1 MTNWQDALSEITRCP
16 ADLGFGAYHE
26 VGHTVVA
33 KLVGRPITNILL
45 YTNPMG
51 DWGGEANHD
60 EFSDLD
66 LEWVTF
72 DLDRYI
78 PYFTL
83 RLPYLGQPY
92 LWDEHK
98 SHRDFCAI
106 KFAGKAA
113 ESLLY
118 EQLTIPES
126 PAPSDED
133 TDDIRQDRESI
144 SSAATTSH
152 LQELCPDACCK

>member
-72 DLDRYI
+72 DLDGYI
-78 PYFTL
+78 PYTL
-83 RLPYLGQPY
+83 RLP
-92 LWDEHK
+92 
-98 SHRDFCAI
+98 F
-106 KFAGKAA
+106 
-113 ESLLY
+113 Y

-126 PAPSDED
+126 PAPPDED

-152 LQELCPDACCK
+152 LQELCPDACWE